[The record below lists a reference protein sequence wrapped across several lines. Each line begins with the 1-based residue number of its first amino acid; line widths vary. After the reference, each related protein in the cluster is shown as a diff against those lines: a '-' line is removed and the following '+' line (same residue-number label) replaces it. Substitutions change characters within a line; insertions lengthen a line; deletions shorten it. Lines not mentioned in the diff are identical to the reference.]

1 MKPLLGSARFENMKK
16 EQEEEAAKRVAEE
29 RSKRTVN
36 EQQAQ
41 QKQPPTSNGHEK
53 AKQQDV
59 APVAKE
65 PVRAPQPEPA
75 LPQVSSP
82 DIYENMG
89 QKFETQRSI
98 PVEKKQEEPVKS
110 VGGINVSSLL
120 RQRKPSS
127 SSSCFDDDDQWA
139 DDRHSHT
146 QPQSE
151 TNHRTPSPT
160 PVVHSPPSSNTDHNE
175 GVKCMARYS
184 YQKSKPFLLL
194 QCQYSPACVN
204 ISS

>member
-1 MKPLLGSARFENMKK
+1 MKK

-36 EQQAQ
+36 EQEAQ
-41 QKQPPTSNGHEK
+41 QKQPPTSNDHQK
-53 AKQQDV
+53 TKQQDV
-59 APVAKE
+59 APVVKK
-65 PVRAPQPEPA
+65 PDRAPQPEPA

-89 QKFETQRSI
+89 QKFEAQRSI
-98 PVEKKQEEPVKS
+98 PVEKKQEAPAKS
-110 VGGINVSSLL
+110 VGGVNVASLL

-127 SSSCFDDDDQWA
+127 SSSCFDDDEQWA
-139 DDRHSHT
+139 EDRQSHI

-151 TNHRTPSPT
+151 TKQRTPSPA
-160 PVVHSPPSSNTDHNE
+160 PIVHSPPSNSTDHSE

-184 YQKSKPFLLL
+184 YQKSKPLLL
-194 QCQYSPACVN
+194 RQYPYSPLLVHV
-204 ISS
+204 SS